1 MNDPFIPPAYV
12 PLTQSIAHHMHS
24 TNERPS
30 IRYMA
35 YMLKYDTVHGMLPDD
50 ITVEGDT
57 LVVNGRR
64 VIVTAY
70 MDPVHTYTQNTL
82 YRS

>member
-1 MNDPFIPPAYV
+1 
-12 PLTQSIAHHMHS
+12 
-24 TNERPS
+24 
-30 IRYMA
+30 MA